1 MKKLSVVPVTLIILA
16 LFVAPTLAADKT
28 FKGVIVAINVD
39 AHTFTVKSAAGVEK
53 TFHAEAT
60 TVFVIDGVQ
69 KLFTELSKDDPVT
82 ITYDEHVHTAKHV
95 KNK

>member
-28 FKGVIVAINVD
+28 FTGDIVAINVD

-60 TVFVIDGVQ
+60 TKFVIEGVQ
-69 KLFTELSKDDPVT
+69 KLFLDLRKGDSVS
-82 ITYDEHVHTAKHV
+82 ITYNEHVHTAKDV
-95 KNK
+95 KKK